1 MVIIVSVFDH
11 ESEAKMTLE
20 STLPAIANVSALA
33 ASSPKLRDAID
44 LWLATFPSE
53 NTRRAYAR
61 ELMAFTA
68 FAGFDDPAS
77 AVAAFLALDDGPAH
91 AVADKWRAD
100 KLARGLSPASI
111 NRSMAALNS
120 LVAYARR
127 VGLTKLRLEA
137 KGEKSKPYR
146 DTSGPGLQAVTA
158 MIRRAKEHD
167 NPRKAARDEAILR
180 LAATLGLR
188 RAEIAALNIGDVDLG
203 TGTVSIL
210 GKGQRER
217 IKLSLPPN
225 VKNALSAWLS
235 LSGSADPAAPL
246 FVSLTSNQPEKR
258 ISGTG
263 IYLLVRDQ
271 LGKRSGVNA
280 RPHGLRHTAIT
291 AALDAFN
298 GDVRKARSFSRHA
311 NLATVALYDDA
322 RHDHA
327 GAVAQVLDGLMA

>member
-1 MVIIVSVFDH
+1 
-11 ESEAKMTLE
+11 MTLDN
-20 STLPAIANVSALA
+20 TLPAVANVTALA

-44 LWLATFPSE
+44 LWLATFPSG
-53 NTRRAYAR
+53 NTQRAYAR
-61 ELMAFTA
+61 ELVA
-68 FAGFDDPAS
+68 FAGFAGFHDPAS

-91 AVADKWRAD
+91 AVADKWRAE

-146 DTSGPGLQAVTA
+146 DTRGPGLQAVTA
-158 MIRRAKEHD
+158 MIRRAQKHD
-167 NPRKAARDEAILR
+167 NPRKAARDEAIVR
-180 LAATLGLR
+180 LAATLGMR
-188 RAEIAALNIGDVDLG
+188 RAEIAALNVGDVDLG
-203 TGTVSIL
+203 ASTVSIL

-217 IKLSLPPN
+217 VKLTLPPN
-225 VKNALSAWLS
+225 VKNALSAWLD
-235 LSGSADPAAPL
+235 LRDTADSAAPL
-246 FVSLTSNQPEKR
+246 FVSLTSNMVETR
-258 ISGTG
+258 MSGTG
-263 IYLLVRDQ
+263 VYLLVRDQ
-271 LGKRSGVNA
+271 LGKRCGVTA

-298 GDVRKARSFSRHA
+298 GDVRKARLFSRHA